1 MFLRDLTEP
10 IGGQVNS
17 TKPTPPTTT
26 LNTDQPPQT
35 SSTNTPA
42 QNSANQSHMTNGYTS
57 VVDGKALFDFQG
69 QSSAELSL
77 IEGQI
82 VTNIKLVDGDWSEG
96 SSNGQTGIFP
106 TLYVELLD
114 SGTSTQ
120 EPMPGSS
127 LPVSVL
133 SPPDSLSS
141 PPVSVLSPPD
151 SISSPP
157 VSVLSPPDS
166 ISSPPDSL
174 SSSPVSVLYDF
185 EAENAEEVTLT
196 AGQSVTIIREDVQ
209 GWVRVRTSSGVE
221 GLCPSAFLQMPA
233 DGKESNGIEINGS
246 NRSSSSEGW

>member
-17 TKPTPPTTT
+17 TRSTPPTTT
-26 LNTDQPPQT
+26 LNTDPPPQT

-57 VVDGKALFDFQG
+57 AVDGKALFDFQG

-82 VTNIKLVDGDWSEG
+82 VTNIKTVDGDWSEG

-141 PPVSVLSPPD
+141 PPVSVL
-151 SISSPP
+151 
-157 VSVLSPPDS
+157 
-166 ISSPPDSL
+166 
-174 SSSPVSVLYDF
+174 YDF

-196 AGQSVTIIREDVQ
+196 AGQSVTIIKEDVQ

>member
-1 MFLRDLTEP
+1 MLFYQGPCSGKTGMFLRDLTEP
-10 IGGQVNS
+10 IGGHVNS
-17 TKPTPPTTT
+17 TRSTPPTTT

-133 SPPDSLSS
+133 SPPDS
-141 PPVSVLSPPD
+141 
-151 SISSPP
+151 ISSPP

-221 GLCPSAFLQMPA
+221 GLCPLAFLQRPA
-233 DGKESNGIEINGS
+233 DGKESNGLEINGS

>member
-17 TKPTPPTTT
+17 TRSTPPTTT

-82 VTNIKLVDGDWSEG
+82 VTNIKTVDGDWSEG

-133 SPPDSLSS
+133 SPPDSLSF
-141 PPVSVLSPPD
+141 P
-151 SISSPP
+151 
-157 VSVLSPPDS
+157 
-166 ISSPPDSL
+166 
-174 SSSPVSVLYDF
+174 PVSVLYDF